1 MSTIGK
7 NIKKIRVV
15 KKISQAAFAEMFNLS
30 RGTVGSYEEERA
42 EPKLETIIQIAQ
54 KFGLSIDIL
63 LTKELTV
70 NELFKF
76 DLFKHEKGVQK
87 SQAEQ
92 DQIDKDEQRE
102 ATPLI
107 RSAQYIEYIVNFQNK
122 DFINRL
128 PFVNLPNTNQKK
140 SRAFEV
146 QDDSMTWLDK
156 GLQAGDIL
164 SCCPIIKPYQKHLE
178 TGKVYVI
185 VGQHE
190 LYIRRFNH
198 AREKLHFTADNPQ
211 WQVLDLEK
219 SEILELWKV
228 EGFYSTFLKPPLLIE
243 ERISVL
249 EQKMMAV
256 EKQLGKI
263 KKN

>member
-7 NIKKIRVV
+7 NIKKIRAV
-15 KKISQAAFAEMFNLS
+15 KKISQAAFAEMFDLS

-42 EPKLETIIQIAQ
+42 EPKIDTIINIAQ

-76 DLFKHEKGVQK
+76 DLFKHEKISQK
-87 SQAEQ
+87 NQK
-92 DQIDKDEQRE
+92 IVDKDQQKED
-102 ATPLI
+102 TPLV
-107 RSAQYIEYIVNFQNK
+107 RSSQYIEYIVNYQNK

-128 PFVNLPNTNQKK
+128 PFIRLPNTSQKK

-146 QDDSMTWLDK
+146 QDDTMTWLDK

-164 SCCPIIKPYQKHLE
+164 SCCPVVEPYEKQLKV
-178 TGKVYVI
+178 GKVYVI
-185 VGQHE
+185 VGKNE
-190 LYIRRFNH
+190 LFIRRFRMAKN
-198 AREKLHFTADNPQ
+198 KLRFTADNPQ
-211 WQVLDLEK
+211 GVVLELDK
-219 SEILELWKV
+219 SEILELWRV

-249 EQKMMAV
+249 EQKMAAL
-256 EKQLGKI
+256 EKRFSKL
-263 KKN
+263 

>member
-7 NIKKIRVV
+7 NIKKIRAV

-42 EPKLETIIQIAQ
+42 EPKIETIIQIAQ

-76 DLFKHEKGVQK
+76 DLFKHEKNNQK
-87 SQAEQ
+87 IRLEV
-92 DQIDKDEQRE
+92 DKDEQEE
-102 ATPLI
+102 ATPLVK
-107 RSAQYIEYIVNFQNK
+107 SAQRIEYIVNYQNK

-128 PFVNLPNTNQKK
+128 PFIRLPNTRQKK

-146 QDDSMTWLDK
+146 GGDAMNWLDK

-164 SCCPIIKPYQKHLE
+164 SCYPIFQPF
-178 TGKVYVI
+178 GKQLKGGFVYVVVTEKDI
-185 VGQHE
+185 
-190 LYIRRFNH
+190 YIRRFSR
-198 AREKLHFTADNPQ
+198 ADKQLHFSPDNPQ
-211 WQVLDLEK
+211 AEVLKLEEK
-219 SEILELWKV
+219 EILELWQV
-228 EGFYSTFLKPPLLIE
+228 EGFYSTILTPPILIE
-243 ERISVL
+243 ERISLL
-249 EQKMMAV
+249 E
-256 EKQLGKI
+256 
-263 KKN
+263 KKVIAIERKLNL

>member
-7 NIKKIRVV
+7 NIKKIRAV

-70 NELFKF
+70 NELFRF
-76 DLFKHEKGVQK
+76 DLFKHEKNAQK
-87 SQAEQ
+87 DHAE
-92 DQIDKDEQRE
+92 IDKDEQQE
-102 ATPLI
+102 ATPLV
-107 RSAQYIEYIVNFQNK
+107 RSSQYIEYLVNYQNK

-128 PFVNLPNTNQKK
+128 PYISLPHTSQKK

-146 QDDSMTWLDK
+146 QDDSMSWLDK
-156 GLQAGDIL
+156 GLQVGDIL
-164 SCCPIIKPYQKHLE
+164 SCCPVAEPYGKQLVA
-178 TGKVYVI
+178 GKVYVI
-185 VGQHE
+185 ISNQQI
-190 LYIRRFNH
+190 YIRRFSN
-198 AREKLHFTADNPQ
+198 ARGKLRFTADNPQ
-211 WQVLDLEK
+211 VNSLELDFA
-219 SEILELWKV
+219 EILELWKV

-243 ERISVL
+243 ERISAL
-249 EQKMMAV
+249 EQKMMAI
-256 EKQLGKI
+256 EKLLGSG
-263 KKN
+263 

>member
-7 NIKKIRVV
+7 NIKKIRAV

-42 EPKLETIIQIAQ
+42 EPKIETIIQIAQ
-54 KFGLSIDIL
+54 KFGLSIDVL

-76 DLFKHEKGVQK
+76 DLFKHDKNNHKTALET
-87 SQAEQ
+87 
-92 DQIDKDEQRE
+92 DKDEQEE
-102 ATPLI
+102 ATPLVKGV
-107 RSAQYIEYIVNFQNK
+107 QYIEYIVNYQNK

-128 PFVNLPNTNQKK
+128 PFIRLPNTNQKK

-146 QDDSMTWLDK
+146 QDDSMSWLEK

-164 SCCPIIKPYQKHLE
+164 SCSPIDQPFAKKLE
-178 TGKVYVI
+178 QGSVYVVVTDKDI
-185 VGQHE
+185 
-190 LYIRRFNH
+190 YTRRFS
-198 AREKLHFTADNPQ
+198 RFEKYFHFGSDNPQ
-211 WQVLDLEK
+211 AAILKLEEK
-219 SEILELWKV
+219 EILELWKV
-228 EGFYSTFLKPPLLIE
+228 EGFYSTFLKPPVLIE

-249 EQKMMAV
+249 EQKMVAI
-256 EKQLGKI
+256 EKKLKL
-263 KKN
+263 